1 MKHRLFVKALW
12 WKEYRHTRVLLWLM
26 LLASFMSIVY
36 PHMRMLWFST
46 PKEKDAFVR
55 FIKRYPDD
63 VAWDLLR
70 DYGGTMLLFLVFGG
84 FLLSIWQ
91 LGYERRNYAS
101 EQVFALPY
109 PRWLQYITKWMVG
122 CTYIVFVVAIILALD
137 IAIIKL
143 SEIGEYV
150 NVGSFIIR
158 GLHMVF
164 VAVSTFTFSMFIG
177 SFTGSWTMQASLSII
192 SLFLFEFFKMMLQQL
207 LFIFMI
213 TPSYTTLKTRGTV
226 WENFNISNWV
236 LHENGKILFENGNYP
251 YTVVA
256 AISIVLFIIGTLF
269 YSRNRLEN
277 NGKLIIFPFIEK
289 AFILCFVLCA
299 LLLGGS
305 IGYDALSPGRTGY
318 IVGAALGG
326 AIGYL
331 IIRTLTHMRVRL

>member
-1 MKHRLFVKALW
+1 MKHKLFVKALW
-12 WKEYRHTRVLLWLM
+12 WKEYRHTRMLLWLM
-26 LLASFMSIVY
+26 LLAAFMSIVY
-36 PHMRMLWFST
+36 PHMRILWFST
-46 PKEKDAFVR
+46 LKEKEEFVKN
-55 FIKRYPDD
+55 IKMYPDG
-63 VAWDLLR
+63 AIWALLR
-70 DYGGTMLLFLVFGG
+70 DYGGAMLLLLVCGG

-122 CTYIVFVVAIILALD
+122 CTYIVFVVAIIIALD
-137 IAIIKL
+137 IAFLKL

-158 GLHMVF
+158 GFHMIF
-164 VAVSTFTFSMFIG
+164 VTVSTYTFSLFIG

-192 SLFLFEFFKMMLQQL
+192 SLFLFEFFTLMLQKL

-213 TPSYTTLKTRGTV
+213 TPSYTILQTRGTV
-226 WENFNISNWV
+226 WENFDISNWV
-236 LHENGKILFENGNYP
+236 FREKGNYS

-256 AISIVLFIIGTLF
+256 IISIVLFIMGTLL

-289 AFILCFVLCA
+289 AFILCVVLCA
-299 LLLGGS
+299 LLLGGN

-318 IVGAALGG
+318 MIGAALGG

-331 IIRTLTHMRVRL
+331 IIRTLTHMRIRH